1 MEDTE
6 QTSPA
11 GSSGHPSPPVG
22 SLKDSASRHNR
33 IRFSR
38 EEQDLSPPGDPSNQF
53 PRTKSRSMRHHPPL
67 TPPRKPLGDVRQ
79 RGHSM
84 DIGNPSSSAPRARR
98 TAASQRT
105 GFSAFDRG
113 PSLDS
118 SHLAVNAFSDEYDLC
133 ACFTYISMDG
143 NLTAMHTLAHED
155 PQILQ
160 DVQRAMKLKARRD
173 ARMKDSP
180 SREPLHPAK
189 TPSGS
194 SWSSSSTRPF
204 PVSPS
209 SRGPPFVGGTYASE
223 IDFSPSTG
231 NARVNV
237 ESHPIPISVDNGSTL
252 DWSGSF
258 QGEDRT
264 ERRWTLSM
272 SKRKGK
278 EKEPPISVNALEAQE
293 SQYAVKLSRIKTVAS
308 PQTKR
313 KRDITANQ
321 LERQYRLIYNSVAS
335 DSPAVPYD
343 ILKVARWW
351 GDVNVMARTIIEQS
365 EPFTWLRH
373 LDTRKIPAQQLHMPW
388 HLTALIMEEYG
399 SATTATNRLST
410 PLPFTI
416 PEPTFSISTIPEGS
430 ATFSPY
436 SSPSPD
442 PSDAALPLSSRASSH
457 YSLGPSLTRI
467 KSADG
472 GISFEPLMEPVRDS
486 LEVASR
492 RSGDSVLSS
501 QYGHTSLGA
510 IAQSSGPFHLRPRT
524 YNNLSLNDSDDGSS
538 ARNSLSGQSD
548 DNMKKTIILSPKFDQ
563 PLRDAYSKELGL
575 PSTPSPNLASSKT
588 MSLDGASSMLQKIRT
603 PQMHSRRSSTTN
615 ITRTGPKTR
624 VSLALPLPED
634 SDTDGNKK
642 RQQDISDAQL
652 AFKYKMKS
660 QLLEESIA
668 QNSRIRQLLNRV
680 ATGVKEYDVTQSSL
694 MALLGTHYKGLPP
707 ELLDTFGHDPSAVT
721 TKTGRYRGWR
731 AVDDIHDRILRQ
743 REIFEDFLVRN
754 RDDTSSVVEE
764 DVLDNP
770 IRILRQ
776 SLDTLA
782 VNKAAVALSADEVAE
797 LLKTVQETHQ
807 RVKDDYK
814 DTVAH
819 TSVVYPEL
827 SRIVALEESYKD
839 QYQHFWEIG
848 MDALTFLLDSV
859 TPFWRTYG
867 KTIGDD
873 FKDFLIVPLYRN
885 EFTGESKRYPLTHI
899 PVRSFKH
906 WIGLVIF
913 FYGTIAITILQTR
926 AALTSSVHWG
936 LQWIHYGGLRWVAI
950 PFFWVGI
957 IIQWCAVLLELLL
970 VLTQLGSLAWW
981 LGWSVKLFN

>member
-1 MEDTE
+1 MESTE

-11 GSSGHPSPPVG
+11 GSSGHPSPPSG
-22 SLKDSASRHNR
+22 SLKGSASRHNQ

-38 EEQDLSPPGDPSNQF
+38 EEQDLLPPDDPSYQL
-53 PRTKSRSMRHHPPL
+53 PHTKFRSMRHHPPL

-79 RGHSM
+79 RGQSM
-84 DIGNPSSSAPRARR
+84 DTGNPSSSASRARR
-98 TAASQRT
+98 TAASQRN

-118 SHLAVNAFSDEYDLC
+118 SHLAVNAFSDEYDL
-133 ACFTYISMDG
+133 Y
-143 NLTAMHTLAHED
+143 

-173 ARMKDSP
+173 ARMKESP
-180 SREPLHPAK
+180 GREPLHPAK

-209 SRGPPFVGGTYASE
+209 HGPPFVGGTYASE

-231 NARVNV
+231 NTRVDL

-252 DWSGSF
+252 DWSGSY

-272 SKRKGK
+272 NKRKGK
-278 EKEPPISVNALEAQE
+278 EKEPPISVNALEARE

-321 LERQYRLIYNSVAS
+321 LERQYRLIYDSVAS
-335 DSPAVPYD
+335 DSPAASYD

-351 GDVNVMARTIIEQS
+351 GSVSVMTRTIIEQS
-365 EPFTWLRH
+365 EPFTWLKH
-373 LDTRKIPAQQLHMPW
+373 LDMRKIPVQQLHMPW

-399 SATTATNRLST
+399 LATTTTNHMST
-410 PLPFTI
+410 PLPSTI
-416 PEPTFSISTIPEGS
+416 PEANLFISTIPEGS
-430 ATFSPY
+430 TAFSPY

-442 PSDAALPLSSRASSH
+442 PSDAALPLSSRASSR

-510 IAQSSGPFHLRPRT
+510 IAQSSGPFHSRPRT

-548 DNMKKTIILSPKFDQ
+548 DNMKRTVILSPKFDQ

-575 PSTPSPNLASSKT
+575 PSMPSPNPANSKT

-624 VSLALPLPED
+624 GSLPLPLPED

-652 AFKYKMKS
+652 AFEYKMKS

-694 MALLGTHYKGLPP
+694 MTLLGTHYKGLPP

-743 REIFEDFLVRN
+743 REIFEDFLVHN
-754 RDDTSSVVEE
+754 RDDTGSVVEE
-764 DVLDNP
+764 DVLENP
-770 IRILRQ
+770 IRVLRQ

-782 VNKAAVALSADEVAE
+782 VNKAAVASSADAVAE

-807 RVKDDYK
+807 TVKADYK

-885 EFTGESKRYPLTHI
+885 EFTGES
-899 PVRSFKH
+899 
-906 WIGLVIF
+906 
-913 FYGTIAITILQTR
+913 
-926 AALTSSVHWG
+926 
-936 LQWIHYGGLRWVAI
+936 
-950 PFFWVGI
+950 
-957 IIQWCAVLLELLL
+957 
-970 VLTQLGSLAWW
+970 
-981 LGWSVKLFN
+981 

>member
-11 GSSGHPSPPVG
+11 GSSGHPSPTGGP
-22 SLKDSASRHNR
+22 LKDSASRHNR

-38 EEQDLSPPGDPSNQF
+38 EEQDLLPPFDPSNQL
-53 PRTKSRSMRHHPPL
+53 PRTKFRSMRHHPPL

-84 DIGNPSSSAPRARR
+84 DVGNPSSSASRARR
-98 TAASQRT
+98 TAATQRN

-118 SHLAVNAFSDEYDLC
+118 SHLAVNAFSDEYDL
-133 ACFTYISMDG
+133 S
-143 NLTAMHTLAHED
+143 HED
-155 PQILQ
+155 PLILQ

-173 ARMKDSP
+173 ARMKESP
-180 SREPLHPAK
+180 GREPLHATK

-209 SRGPPFVGGTYASE
+209 SHGPPFVGGTYASE

-231 NARVNV
+231 NTRANV

-252 DWSGSF
+252 DWGGSN

-335 DSPAVPYD
+335 DSPAVSYD

-351 GDVNVMARTIIEQS
+351 GDVNVMTRTIIEQS

-373 LDTRKIPAQQLHMPW
+373 LDTRKIPVQQLHMPW

-399 SATTATNRLST
+399 SAVTTTNRIST
-410 PLPFTI
+410 PLPSTI
-416 PEPTFSISTIPEGS
+416 PEPNFSISTIPEGS

-442 PSDAALPLSSRASSH
+442 PSDAALPLSSRASSR

-501 QYGHTSLGA
+501 QYGHTSSIGA

-548 DNMKKTIILSPKFDQ
+548 DNMKKTVILSPKFDQ
-563 PLRDAYSKELGL
+563 PYTKELGL
-575 PSTPSPNLASSKT
+575 SSTPSPNPASSKT

-624 VSLALPLPED
+624 GSLALPLPED

-642 RQQDISDAQL
+642 RQQDINDAQL
-652 AFKYKMKS
+652 AFEYKMKS

-680 ATGVKEYDVTQSSL
+680 ATGVKEYDVTQTSL
-694 MALLGTHYKGLPP
+694 MTLLGTPYKGLPP

-743 REIFEDFLVRN
+743 REIFEDFLVHN
-754 RDDTSSVVEE
+754 RDDIGSVVEE
-764 DVLDNP
+764 DVLENP
-770 IRILRQ
+770 IRVLRQ

-782 VNKAAVALSADEVAE
+782 VNKAAVASRADEVAE

-807 RVKDDYK
+807 KVKDDYK

-885 EFTGESKRYPLTHI
+885 EFTGESKRYPLTHV
-899 PVRSFKH
+899 PTRSFKH
-906 WIGLVIF
+906 WIGLVVF
-913 FYGTIAITILQTR
+913 FYGTIAVTILQTR

-936 LQWIHYGGLRWVAI
+936 LQWIQYGGLRWIAI

-970 VLTQLGSLAWW
+970 VLTQLGSLVWW
-981 LGWSVKLFN
+981 LGWSVKFFN